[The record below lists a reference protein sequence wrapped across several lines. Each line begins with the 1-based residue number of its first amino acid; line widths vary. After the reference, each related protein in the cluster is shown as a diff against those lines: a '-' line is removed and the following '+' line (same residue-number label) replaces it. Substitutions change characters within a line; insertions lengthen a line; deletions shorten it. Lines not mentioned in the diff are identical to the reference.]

1 MLNTP
6 KQPVI
11 GECRFFQVEIGSDVN
26 LKIEVHSPNIDKRVV
41 QDKLAIIEEF
51 LAVLSSARPAYSHYK
66 AGSTK

>member
-1 MLNTP
+1 M
-6 KQPVI
+6 QI
-11 GECRFFQVEIGSDVN
+11 FQVEKMSDVY

-51 LAVLSSARPAYSHYK
+51 LAVLSSARPAYSLYK